1 MRVTPEFPPVKIF
14 GGSETDK
21 ISRCINSSPNLSE
34 YQMVSLEILSNW
46 ISYLK
51 FCNNLEYLNSEKW
64 VLFSN
69 FQKFLIQFKTTVLNG
84 SKRLNKPWTRYFG
97 SNKTCAV
104 KFKMPFHMV
113 SIKHQL
119 FATIWYG
126 PYRLF
131 PKNYKHSCSA
141 LTRVYIWKY
150 ENGEILIRNSK
161 LFKFIQSGP
170 LKGIFIWS

>member
-84 SKRLNKPWTRYFG
+84 SKRFNKPWTRYFG
-97 SNKTCAV
+97 SNKTCAM

-119 FATIWYG
+119 FAAISVT
-126 PYRLF
+126 P
-131 PKNYKHSCSA
+131 
-141 LTRVYIWKY
+141 WK
-150 ENGEILIRNSK
+150 L
-161 LFKFIQSGP
+161 
-170 LKGIFIWS
+170 